1 MQKFFPARILLRL
14 RRIQRWVLSQRGRS
28 LLFIISFFLV
38 LSSALPSSAMAN
50 STLASSVLSRASLIG
65 SPSLALAQFSA
76 AGGGN
81 SNNYSLG
88 WVELDSYDTFQ
99 ITGPGAA
106 LGQRRQHIHENLE
119 AIRDDYLA
127 LDNPVAVV
135 STTPTEN
142 GQSKVYVN
150 RQYLMTITSEDTNL
164 QGMTTEGLVEHLK
177 DVIPEALDRAYR
189 QRQPEY
195 RQQQFIHIGIGLAL
209 AIGLMVV
216 LQFTSERLAQLTL
229 RGLGTSLNQDEA
241 TENQRHQ
248 MHDLCDRLLP
258 LAQGLVLVSTLLWA
272 MGQFPESRVIQQEL
286 LSTLKVPII
295 IAIVAVVAY
304 IGIRLTY
311 AVVDRLALGLTDG
324 NGFSSNYSRR
334 ARLRISTL
342 SSVIKNITNF
352 VWIAI
357 GFLVALSVTGIDI
370 GLLLASVGLIG
381 LALSLAAQ
389 NLVKGAIQGFFIVL
403 EDQFAIGDVV
413 KIGDDSGIVEKL
425 NLRITQLRD
434 TAGRLITIPTS
445 DITRVA
451 NYSLHWSQ
459 ADLKIPV
466 HYNADINHMLEVTRQ
481 VGNDL
486 QHDSDWSS
494 LILDDPQIL
503 GVDDFGDSSLIIRV
517 WIKTQPMK
525 QWDVSRE
532 YRRRFKIAVQEA
544 GTNIPFP
551 QRDVWLHPSD
561 EFRLTLQGSLN
572 DGHSSNQTDQNGNG
586 QQPQAKTD
594 AQPPNVPDDSSP
606 PENDDQPTAAENT

>member
-1 MQKFFPARILLRL
+1 MRNFSPTQVTLRL
-14 RRIQRWVLSQRGRS
+14 RRIQRWMLSQGWRS
-28 LLFIISFFLV
+28 LLFIGTFFLV
-38 LSSALPSSAMAN
+38 LYSALPG
-50 STLASSVLSRASLIG
+50 STA
-65 SPSLALAQFSA
+65 LALAQFPT

-81 SNNYSLG
+81 SSAYSLG
-88 WVELDSYDTFQ
+88 WVELDGYDTFQ
-99 ITGPGAA
+99 ITAPGAA
-106 LGQRRQHIHENLE
+106 LGQRRQQIHQNLE
-119 AIRDDYLA
+119 EIRDDYLA
-127 LDNPVAVV
+127 RENPVANV
-135 STTPTEN
+135 TTSQTEN
-142 GQSKVYVN
+142 GQTKVYVN
-150 RQYLMTITSEDTNL
+150 DQYLMTITSEDTNL

-177 DVIPEALDRAYR
+177 DVIPETLERAYQ

-195 RQQQFIHIGIGLAL
+195 RRRQFIRIGVVLAL
-209 AIGLMVV
+209 AIGVMIV
-216 LQFTSERLAQLTL
+216 LQYASKRLVRSAI
-229 RGLGTSLNQDEA
+229 RKLGPSLNQADT
-241 TENQRHQ
+241 TENQSHQ
-248 MHDLCDRLLP
+248 VHDLRDRLLP
-258 LAQGLVLVSTLLWA
+258 LVHGLVLASALLWA
-272 MGQFPESRVIQQEL
+272 MGQFPELRVVQQEL

-295 IAIVAVVAY
+295 IGIVVVVAY
-304 IGIRLTY
+304 VGIRLTY
-311 AVVDRLALGLTDG
+311 TVVDRLALGLTDEA
-324 NGFSSNYSRR
+324 GFSSHYSRR

-357 GFLVALSVTGIDI
+357 GFLIALSITGIDI
-370 GLLLASVGLIG
+370 GLLLASVGIIG

-413 KIGDDSGIVEKL
+413 KIGDDAGVVEKL

-445 DITRVA
+445 DINRVA

-466 HYNADINHMLEVTRQ
+466 HYNADINRMLEVTRQ
-481 VGNDL
+481 VGDDL
-486 QHDSDWSS
+486 QHDPDWSN

-525 QWDVSRE
+525 QWDISRE
-532 YRRRFKIAVQEA
+532 YRRRFKLAVQEA
-544 GTNIPFP
+544 GTDIPFP

-572 DGHSSNQTDQNGNG
+572 DGQPQNQPGQNGNG
-586 QQPQAKTD
+586 RHPQAETD
-594 AQPPNVPDDSSP
+594 AQPPNEPDG
-606 PENDDQPTAAENT
+606 PEENGGEPAAAKEV

>member
-1 MQKFFPARILLRL
+1 MRLLLLVGTCCLIL
-14 RRIQRWVLSQRGRS
+14 SH
-28 LLFIISFFLV
+28 
-38 LSSALPSSAMAN
+38 ALPSSA
-50 STLASSVLSRASLIG
+50 SPVLG
-65 SPSLALAQFSA
+65 QFSA
-76 AGGGN
+76 VGGGS
-81 SNNYSLG
+81 SNPYSLG
-88 WVELDSYDTFQ
+88 WVELDGYDTFQ
-99 ITGPGAA
+99 ITAPGAA
-106 LGQRRQHIHENLE
+106 LGQRRQQIHQNLE
-119 AIRDDYLA
+119 QIRDDYLA
-127 LDNPVAVV
+127 LDNPVANI
-135 STTPTEN
+135 TTLQTES

-150 RQYLMTITSEDTNL
+150 NQYLMTITSEDTNL

-177 DVIPEALDRAYR
+177 DVIPETLERAYR

-195 RQQQFIHIGIGLAL
+195 RRQQFIHIGVVVAL
-209 AIGLMVV
+209 AIGLMIV
-216 LQFTSERLAQLTL
+216 LQYTSKKLVRSAI
-229 RGLGTSLNQDEA
+229 RGLGTSLNQAET

-248 MHDLCDRLLP
+248 VHDLRDRLLP
-258 LAQGLVLVSTLLWA
+258 LVQGLVLASTLLWA
-272 MGQFPESRVIQQEL
+272 MGQFPELRVVQQEL

-295 IAIVAVVAY
+295 IGIVVIVAYV
-304 IGIRLTY
+304 GIRLTY
-311 AVVDRLALGLTDG
+311 TVVDRLALGLTDEA
-324 NGFSSNYSRR
+324 GFSSHYSRR

-357 GFLVALSVTGIDI
+357 GFLVALSITGIDI
-370 GLLLASVGLIG
+370 GLLLASVGIIG

-413 KIGDDSGIVEKL
+413 KIGDDAGVVEKL

-445 DITRVA
+445 DINRVA

-481 VGNDL
+481 VGDEL
-486 QHDSDWSS
+486 QHDPDWSS

-525 QWDVSRE
+525 QWDISRE
-532 YRRRFKIAVQEA
+532 YRRRFKLAVQEA
-544 GTNIPFP
+544 GTDIPFP

-561 EFRLTLQGSLN
+561 EFRLTLQGALN
-572 DGHSSNQTDQNGNG
+572 DGHPSHQPGQNGNG
-586 QQPQAKTD
+586 QHPQAKTD
-594 AQPPNVPDDSSP
+594 AQPPNEPGDDDGEP
-606 PENDDQPTAAENT
+606 ATAQDV